1 MRNRETEDG
10 MRQELSFTLD
20 MSLEEMMYHFQ
31 QETQRTIKSWR
42 MEGMNWHL

>member
-1 MRNRETEDG
+1 MRSGETEDG

-20 MSLEEMMYHFQ
+20 MSLEEMIYQFQ
-31 QETQRTIKSWR
+31 QETQRMIKRWR